1 MECTRRACLS
11 TIALIIT
18 SALTGCGAA
27 ETVDQ
32 SGPKASQP
40 AQSHL
45 VILSGEMYTL
55 ESESEESYHSVEIQP
70 TGEFRFEQQ
79 SQLNLQSIANE

>member
-1 MECTRRACLS
+1 MEYTRRACLS
-11 TIALIIT
+11 TIALITT

-45 VILSGEMYTL
+45 VILSGEISTL
-55 ESESEESYHSVEIQP
+55 ESGFEESYHSVEIQP
-70 TGEFRFEQQ
+70 TGELVFEQQ